1 MQSDIRQQ
9 LNQYRA
15 ERDELLT
22 QAQTLVE
29 QDARVCAAWLFGS
42 LGRGNADDLS
52 DIDLFVIVHD
62 EDFEALIADRYA
74 YMGRL
79 ADPILLLEAPQNWP
93 PGGVYNMALYGG
105 AAGPHQVDWY
115 WVRRSAAQI
124 PTEIELWFD
133 YVGLPRLDSPTHFS
147 YAPVPE
153 RTAAEVASQAVNMF
167 WVMLLITAKYIARA
181 PEEAQGLLPSVE
193 QAYQQV
199 ATFTATSS
207 VLPSPAAAPQPS
219 ELVDLLR
226 QWAALMEEIMPAVV
240 ANGGYIPA
248 RFPPYAYRYL
258 DLIAAVITA
267 LPKGVGA

>member
-1 MQSDIRQQ
+1 
-9 LNQYRA
+9 
-15 ERDELLT
+15 
-22 QAQTLVE
+22 
-29 QDARVCAAWLFGS
+29 
-42 LGRGNADDLS
+42 
-52 DIDLFVIVHD
+52 
-62 EDFEALIADRYA
+62 
-74 YMGRL
+74 
-79 ADPILLLEAPQNWP
+79 
-93 PGGVYNMALYGG
+93 
-105 AAGPHQVDWY
+105 
-115 WVRRSAAQI
+115 
-124 PTEIELWFD
+124 
-133 YVGLPRLDSPTHFS
+133 
-147 YAPVPE
+147 
-153 RTAAEVASQAVNMF
+153 MF